1 MSELNNITPQQNKNT
16 PWTKKQILLQNAVGS
31 AIAAPISIAC
41 YDMFCNYREQEN
53 LKIKERI
60 KQIAKDSREGIAKL
74 LDKIGLS
81 QLSKSY
87 AKVGNKTALAVEL
100 GLHFLTYFSFFSLMR
115 GFSNK
120 DSD

>member
-1 MSELNNITPQQNKNT
+1 MQNYNNITSQQNKIT
-16 PWTKKQILLQNAVGS
+16 PWTKKQILIQNAIGS
-31 AIAAPISIAC
+31 TIAAPISIAC

-53 LKIKERI
+53 LKIKEWI
-60 KQIAKDSREGIAKL
+60 KLIAKDSREGITKL
-74 LDKIGLS
+74 LNRIGLS
-81 QLSKSY
+81 KLSKSY

-120 DSD
+120 DNE